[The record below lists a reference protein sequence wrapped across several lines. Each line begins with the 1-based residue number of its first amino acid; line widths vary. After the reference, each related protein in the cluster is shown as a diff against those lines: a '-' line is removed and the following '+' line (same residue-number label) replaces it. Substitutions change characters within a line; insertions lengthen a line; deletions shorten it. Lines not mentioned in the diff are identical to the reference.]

1 MNALRL
7 IALGAAFAA
16 AAPAPSAPSFAPR
29 EPYWLKTYSTASRQ
43 ESWNAELAVVDL
55 DKALPRVL
63 EDVEKGGG
71 KLTQP
76 LQTFPASKTDRSQQL
91 SLTIPKKGAESLVKR
106 LRKLGKI
113 SDPLKR
119 PLAAP
124 VPLDEVRAKISRLM
138 KEKIERASALSQ
150 VPAAAEASEEI
161 LEHLLLVEAVA
172 ARAESL
178 VLLNL
183 TVRGR

>member
-7 IALGAAFAA
+7 VVLGAAFAA
-16 AAPAPSAPSFAPR
+16 AAPAPSAPSFPPR
-29 EPYWLKTYSTASRQ
+29 EPYWLKTYSTASHQ
-43 ESWNAELAVVDL
+43 ESWNAELSVGDL
-55 DKALPRVL
+55 DKVLPQVL
-63 EDVEKGGG
+63 KAVEKGGG

-76 LQTFPASKTDRSQQL
+76 LQTFPASGTDRSQQL
-91 SLTIPKKGAESLVKR
+91 SLTIPKKGAEPLVKR
-106 LRKLGKI
+106 LRKLGEMR
-113 SDPLKR
+113 DPLKR
-119 PLAAP
+119 PLAPP
-124 VPLDEVRAKISRLM
+124 VPIDEVRAKISRLM

-172 ARAESL
+172 ARAEAF
-178 VLLNL
+178 VLFNL